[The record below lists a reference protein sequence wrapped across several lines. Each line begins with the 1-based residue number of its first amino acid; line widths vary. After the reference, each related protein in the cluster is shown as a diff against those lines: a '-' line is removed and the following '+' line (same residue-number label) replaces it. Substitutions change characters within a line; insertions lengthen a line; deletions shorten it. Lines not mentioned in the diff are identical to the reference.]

1 MNTKSKSKRIAT
13 CQTRSEP
20 MLSMLILMLFIFF
33 VIACELFL
41 GLYCLGTLSLSNT
54 NLTQNKTSVSI
65 AEHVAPNWLVLL
77 RDNVPKQYKL
87 KKNSL
92 HQKQYAEKIRNISN
106 IQTNKQ

>member
-1 MNTKSKSKRIAT
+1 
-13 CQTRSEP
+13 
-20 MLSMLILMLFIFF
+20 MLILMLFIFF

-54 NLTQNKTSVSI
+54 NLTQDKTSVSI

-87 KKNSL
+87 QKNSL
-92 HQKQYAEKIRNISN
+92 HQKQDAQITENKKHIKHSN
-106 IQTNKQ
+106 K

>member
-1 MNTKSKSKRIAT
+1 
-13 CQTRSEP
+13 
-20 MLSMLILMLFIFF
+20 MLFIFF

-41 GLYCLGTLSLSNT
+41 GLYCLGTLSLSTT
-54 NLTQNKTSVSI
+54 NLTQDKTSVSI

-92 HQKQYAEKIRNISN
+92 HQKQYAQITENKKHISY
-106 IQTNKQ
+106 QTFKQINNKSKKQ